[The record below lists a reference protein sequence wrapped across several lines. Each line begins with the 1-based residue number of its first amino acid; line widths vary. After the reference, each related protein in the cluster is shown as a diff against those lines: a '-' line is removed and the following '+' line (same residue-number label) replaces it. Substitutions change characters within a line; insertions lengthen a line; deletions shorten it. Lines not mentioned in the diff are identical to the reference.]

1 MKAVEINEY
10 GGPEVLNIIEVEKPA
25 VGDDNILVE
34 VTASSVN
41 PVDWKVAKEMLK
53 FFPGQKLPKRL
64 GSDFAGVVAEV
75 GSNISD
81 FKIDDEVYGVISA
94 IKGGAYAN
102 FVLAESGQLS
112 IKPKSIDFADAATV
126 PLAALTAY
134 QALTKIGKLK
144 EGDTVCVNGSSGGVG
159 HFAVQIAKAL
169 GAKIVS
175 VCSTKNIEFSK
186 KLGSDEVVDYKTTD
200 ITDTDHQ
207 FDIFFDAVATKSY
220 FKVFKTLKRG
230 GTYITTLPSLSA
242 IISPLFK
249 LFSGKIGK
257 MINLKSNSEDLRFI
271 SELIKSGKLKVN
283 IDKKY
288 SLEEIQQ
295 AHRYSET
302 GRVVGKL
309 AIVISK
315 DAQ

>member
-1 MKAVEINEY
+1 MKAVEINKY

-25 VGDDNILVE
+25 VDDNNILVE
-34 VTASSVN
+34 VKASSVN
-41 PVDWKVAKEMLK
+41 PVDWKVAKGMLK
-53 FFPGQKLPKRL
+53 FIPGQKLPKRL

-81 FKIDDEVYGVISA
+81 FQIGDEVYGVISA

-102 FVLAESGQLS
+102 FVLAESHQLS
-112 IKPKSIDFADAATV
+112 IKPKNIDFADAATI

-169 GAKIVS
+169 GAKVVS

-186 KLGSDEVVDYKTTD
+186 KFGSDEVVDYKTTD
-200 ITDTDHQ
+200 ILETNHK
-207 FDIFFDAVATKSY
+207 FDIFFDSVANKSY
-220 FKVFKTLKRG
+220 FNVLKTLKRG

-242 IISPLFK
+242 ILSPLFR
-249 LFSGKIGK
+249 LFNGKIGR
-257 MINLKSNSEDLRFI
+257 MINLKSNSEDLRFL

-288 SLEEIQQ
+288 PIEDIQE

-309 AIVISK
+309 AIIINE